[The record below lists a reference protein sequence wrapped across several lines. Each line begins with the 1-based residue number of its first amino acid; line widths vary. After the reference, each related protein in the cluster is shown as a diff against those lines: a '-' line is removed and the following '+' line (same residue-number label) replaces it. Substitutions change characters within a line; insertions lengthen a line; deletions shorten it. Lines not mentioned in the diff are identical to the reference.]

1 MMDDLNHNA
10 LTLLYGCTN
19 PAACNFD
26 FFTDCIDLSQLEN
39 EWGGPCEYLDDGS
52 CVFSGCTDFQACNF
66 DVSAGCDDGSCEYP
80 DIIMECGGNC
90 WVDDDE
96 DLICDDADQCTE
108 LEACNYDDPANEPCL
123 FSDNIY
129 NCGDVCYDPFLDG
142 PLTLE
147 GNVVGGTLQASAEG
161 AALGQV
167 SLEVNNFT
175 YGPFPTTVITQ
186 TPFSIPVLDGVCNTS
201 NFTLLWEHEFCYN
214 ALTTLYEGYAH
225 ITSTDEGID
234 CSGDCLEGE
243 DDDNNGVCDDQEV
256 YGCSYPLAE
265 NFSSSVT
272 RDDGSCIFPCEGV
285 VNTNVFDWD
294 GDYVVT
300 VTDFLMMLSVY
311 GDTDVDLDGVWD
323 SGDDCVD
330 TNACN
335 YANDPSEPCAYID
348 VLGVCGDGCEGDED
362 NDGICDDIDNCIGVE
377 DECGVCN
384 GPGAFYDCGCEGI
397 PSSDCDCDGNVED
410 AIGTCGGDCPL
421 DANADG
427 ICDTDQTEGCTYPAA
442 CNYNPYATFE
452 DGSCDFFSCV
462 VPGCTD
468 PSACDYDPEATN
480 EDGSCSYPGC
490 IDPLACNFDGDAGCD
505 DGSCTYPG
513 CTAPSA

>member
-1 MMDDLNHNA
+1 MSVNDLHKSLRLLLRASQNRALSYAAPIFVAATALVYSVGGEVYTDATKPNLVSDMHHSVPSVPAHVRNVMMDGLNHNA

-123 FSDNIY
+123 FADNIY

-147 GNVVGGTLQASAEG
+147 GNVVGGTLQASPEG
-161 AALGQV
+161 ASLGQV

-186 TPFSIPVLDGVCNTS
+186 TPISIPVLDGVCNTS

-225 ITSTDEGID
+225 ITSTTTDEGID

-243 DDDNNGVCDDQEV
+243 DSNE
-256 YGCSYPLAE
+256 
-265 NFSSSVT
+265 
-272 RDDGSCIFPCEGV
+272 
-285 VNTNVFDWD
+285 
-294 GDYVVT
+294 
-300 VTDFLMMLSVY
+300 
-311 GDTDVDLDGVWD
+311 
-323 SGDDCVD
+323 
-330 TNACN
+330 
-335 YANDPSEPCAYID
+335 
-348 VLGVCGDGCEGDED
+348 
-362 NDGICDDIDNCIGVE
+362 DGICDYLQTG
-377 DECGVCN
+377 CG
-384 GPGAFYDCGCEGI
+384 D
-397 PSSDCDCDGNVED
+397 
-410 AIGTCGGDCPL
+410 
-421 DANADG
+421 
-427 ICDTDQTEGCTYPAA
+427 PAA
-442 CNYNPYATFE
+442 CNF
-452 DGSCDFFSCV
+452 DD
-462 VPGCTD
+462 
-468 PSACDYDPEATN
+468 SALFG
-480 EDGSCSYPGC
+480 GSCSYPQWG
-490 IDPLACNFDGDAGCD
+490 FDCEGIYGASYCGPGTIWDAEELQCVPVED
-505 DGSCTYPG
+505 SCTSDIDGNGLVGINDLLQILVDYAMVCP
-513 CTAPSA
+513 